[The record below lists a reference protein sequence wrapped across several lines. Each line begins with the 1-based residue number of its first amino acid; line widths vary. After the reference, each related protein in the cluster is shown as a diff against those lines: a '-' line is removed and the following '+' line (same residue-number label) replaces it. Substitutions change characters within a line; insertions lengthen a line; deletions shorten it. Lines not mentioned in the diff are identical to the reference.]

1 MSEMLI
7 EAAASGDLAR
17 VRSLLASG
25 ADANARD
32 ADGAT
37 VLMRAAHLGRLD
49 VVRALVDAGADVNA
63 TDERGWGALA
73 RAVYNADLDRG
84 FADVV
89 GVLIERGANVEA
101 PIGYGIR
108 PLMLA
113 AGYGEIAVVEALLA
127 GGADVLA
134 RNDGGLTALMMVKEK
149 FYVDVINL
157 LHEAEQYAGVGES
170 ACSTKNAPN
179 VNVITFLKRPAP

>member
-73 RAVYNADLDRG
+73 KAVYNADLDRG
-84 FADVV
+84 YADVV
-89 GVLIERGANVEA
+89 EGV
-101 PIGYGIR
+101 
-108 PLMLA
+108 A
-113 AGYGEIAVVEALLA
+113 A
-127 GGADVLA
+127 
-134 RNDGGLTALMMVKEK
+134 
-149 FYVDVINL
+149 
-157 LHEAEQYAGVGES
+157 
-170 ACSTKNAPN
+170 
-179 VNVITFLKRPAP
+179 